1 MSYASSGGLLSNHRH
16 SCRKVLMVHT
26 KKIAGVKRK
35 IQQNS
40 SRITDLKK
48 ILKEQHD
55 GSMWT
60 TQLVRRLKSD
70 HLDGEMQFPQS
81 SSSCVSRPRLSGLV
95 SRPGDSWEVD
105 SGFSSEASPSASGRS
120 SPCASSCLST
130 VVALDCEMPCRP
142 VTDYRTP
149 WSGIQKHH
157 LLDATPFAQ
166 AREEILAT
174 LEGKVVI
181 GHSVYNDFEVL
192 DINHPPHMVRDTSMS
207 PLLSQLAGFSCKRS
221 LKVLTSKLLNR
232 KIQGG
237 RQGHNSV
244 EDAQAALDLYKLV
257 EGEWEREVQTTLR
270 VGNVSDEPSYT
281 SSSHYMQD
289 QYWPSD
295 VIFNS
300 Q

>member
-1 MSYASSGGLLSNHRH
+1 
-16 SCRKVLMVHT
+16 
-26 KKIAGVKRK
+26 
-35 IQQNS
+35 
-40 SRITDLKK
+40 
-48 ILKEQHD
+48 
-55 GSMWT
+55 
-60 TQLVRRLKSD
+60 LV
-70 HLDGEMQFPQS
+70 GM
-81 SSSCVSRPRLSGLV
+81 
-95 SRPGDSWEVD
+95 
-105 SGFSSEASPSASGRS
+105 
-120 SPCASSCLST
+120 
-130 VVALDCEMPCRP
+130 VALDCEMVGTGPGGRYSELARCSIVGYHGNILYDKYVQPCRP

-257 EGEWEREVQTTLR
+257 EGEIRAPL
-270 VGNVSDEPSYT
+270 
-281 SSSHYMQD
+281 
-289 QYWPSD
+289 
-295 VIFNS
+295 FS